1 MKQKIEAVIFDMDG
15 VIIDSEAIWKRAEQ
29 EVFSSV
35 GVELSS
41 ELCELTQAMTTA
53 AVTRFWYERFPWKEK
68 SLTEVE
74 YSVIERVADLIRDE
88 GTAIDG
94 VERFIRDIKHRGYKI
109 GLATNSPAMLIP
121 VVLEKLG
128 ISDYF
133 DAIASAEHEPEGK
146 PNPSVY
152 SSVIKK
158 LGLTPA
164 TCVAIEDSLSG
175 LVAARKAGM
184 KTIAIVN
191 GAHASAEF
199 GIADLIVNH
208 YGELDL
214 KTENY

>member
-35 GVELSS
+35 GVELSP

-68 SLTEVE
+68 SLAEVE
-74 YSVIERVADLIRDE
+74 YAVIERVADLIREE

-94 VERFIRDIKHRGYKI
+94 VERFVREIKRQGYKI
-109 GLATNSPAMLIP
+109 GLATNSPASLIP

-133 DAIASAEHEPEGK
+133 DAIASAEHEQEGK

-158 LGLTPA
+158 LALDPVA
-164 TCVAIEDSLSG
+164 CVAIEDSHTG
-175 LVAARKAGM
+175 LLAAKSAGM
-184 KTIAIVN
+184 KTIVLEHN
-191 GAHASAEF
+191 QHEGKENEL
-199 GIADLIVNH
+199 ADITISGYHQFDVSSVF
-208 YGELDL
+208 
-214 KTENY
+214 